1 MLNIKRIF
9 NEFCNRLTR
18 WKSMSKQ
25 GIYTQQLSNGE
36 CPYKLLYFEVDLL
49 RNIIDNPRYIISNNS
64 FKYNISITEEYDN
77 DETLDE
83 KYKFI
88 LDNVG
93 LGFDENIKR
102 IFAVLLKELSE
113 LHPEMQK
120 RFNVYEVKKKTYVDP
135 SYIKSMNEGEWPDPS
150 VFSAILYQIE
160 QINNLCCNNEIKLF
174 KSNYKKKPPI
184 EFNIL
189 VLSTKKE
196 YDNFIKIFDIMLSDN
211 LNKKFFEGKLDLIE
225 FTNEDGTKKKEK
237 GTISLFKEW
246 LAEIGVSQ
254 DTIKKTIKI
263 INKVRSER
271 SKPSH
276 NIRDNEFDI
285 EYLQK
290 QNKIVVEVYNTFRLL
305 IDELSEINQIKVKHP
320 KWYVENRI
328 GMQSIEEIKNKDN
341 KNYQLKICQ
350 SK

>member
-1 MLNIKRIF
+1 MGLRS
-9 NEFCNRLTR
+9 E
-18 WKSMSKQ
+18 SMIE
-25 GIYTQQLSNGE
+25 GYYTQKLTKGE
-36 CPYKLLYFEVDLL
+36 CHYKLVYFEVDLL
-49 RNIIDNPRYIISNNS
+49 RNIIDNPRYVISNNS
-64 FKYNISITEEYDN
+64 FKYNISITDEYNN

-93 LGFDENIKR
+93 LGFDENNER

-135 SYIKSMNEGEWPDPS
+135 SYIKSMNDGEYPDPS
-150 VFSAILYQIE
+150 VFSAILYQIN
-160 QINNLCCNNEIKLF
+160 QINNICADDETLF
-174 KSNYKKKPPI
+174 KTDYQKKPPI

-225 FTNEDGTKKKEK
+225 FTNKDGTKKKEK
-237 GTISLFKEW
+237 GTITLFKEW
-246 LAEIGVSQ
+246 LNEIGVSQ
-254 DTIKKTIKI
+254 ETIKKTIKV

-276 NIRDNEFDI
+276 NIRTNEFDI
-285 EYLQK
+285 KYLQE
-290 QNKIVVEVYNTFRLL
+290 QNKIVLEVYNIFRLL
-305 IDELSEINQIKVKHP
+305 ITELTKIKQTKIEHS

-328 GMQSIEEIKNKDN
+328 ATQSLDEIKNKYN
-341 KNYQLKICQ
+341 ENYQLNLCQ

>member
-1 MLNIKRIF
+1 
-9 NEFCNRLTR
+9 
-18 WKSMSKQ
+18 MSKN
-25 GIYTQQLSNGE
+25 GIYAQQLNNGE
-36 CPYKLLYFEVDLL
+36 CPYKLVYFEVDLL

-93 LGFDENIKR
+93 LGFDENNKR

-113 LHPEMQK
+113 LHPEMQI
-120 RFNVYEVKKKTYVDP
+120 RFNAYEVKKKTYVDP
-135 SYIKSMNEGEWPDPS
+135 SYIKSMNDGEWPDPS
-150 VFSAILYQIE
+150 VFSAILYQIN
-160 QINNLCCNNEIKLF
+160 QINNICADDETLF
-174 KSNYKKKPPI
+174 KSDYKKKPPI

-211 LNKKFFEGKLDLIE
+211 INKNFFKGKIDLIE
-225 FTNEDGTKKKEK
+225 FTNEDGTKKIYKR
-237 GTISLFKEW
+237 TITLFKEW
-246 LAEIGVSQ
+246 LGEIGVSP

-263 INKVRSER
+263 IKKVRSER

-276 NIRDNEFDI
+276 NIRDN
-285 EYLQK
+285 
-290 QNKIVVEVYNTFRLL
+290 
-305 IDELSEINQIKVKHP
+305 
-320 KWYVENRI
+320 
-328 GMQSIEEIKNKDN
+328 
-341 KNYQLKICQ
+341 
-350 SK
+350 

>member
-1 MLNIKRIF
+1 
-9 NEFCNRLTR
+9 
-18 WKSMSKQ
+18 MSKN
-25 GIYTQQLSNGE
+25 GIYAQQLNNGE
-36 CPYKLLYFEVDLL
+36 CPYKLVYFEVDLL
-49 RNIIDNPRYIISNNS
+49 RNIIDNPRYIINNNS

-93 LGFDENIKR
+93 LGFDENNER

-113 LHPEMQK
+113 LHPEMQI
-120 RFNVYEVKKKTYVDP
+120 RFNAYEVKKKTYVDP
-135 SYIKSMNEGEWPDPS
+135 SYIKSMNDGEWPDPS
-150 VFSAILYQIE
+150 VFSAILYQIN
-160 QINNLCCNNEIKLF
+160 QINNICADDETLF
-174 KSNYKKKPPI
+174 KSDYKKKPPI

-211 LNKKFFEGKLDLIE
+211 INKNFFKGKIDLIE
-225 FTNEDGTKKKEK
+225 FTNENGTKKIYKR
-237 GTISLFKEW
+237 TITLFKEW
-246 LAEIGVSQ
+246 LGEIGVSP

-263 INKVRSER
+263 IKKVRSER

-285 EYLQK
+285 KYLEK
-290 QNKIVVEVYNTFRLL
+290 QNKIVLEVYNTFRLL
-305 IDELSEINQIKVKHP
+305 IEELSRINQTKIKHS

-328 GMQSIEEIKNKDN
+328 AMQSLDEIKNEDN
-341 KNYQLKICQ
+341 ENYQLKICL